1 MKISFRHVLLS
12 LSLGSLST
20 AKVPL
25 QTATV
30 ECTSPE
36 LNDTL
41 TVKMPMRTGVSVVV
55 PSVSSMVR
63 RSLPPIITGFPED
76 MDMPDYWMVAS
87 SITVECTISA
97 LDTALT
103 FEVPITSGV
112 PAVNS
117 RLPSLV
123 QRSLLPPTTA
133 SPDDTDDDS
142 ETDSDDDADTTT
154 STSMILSPQTD
165 KDGPGINNIPLK
177 PIKGQGKDGKKIT
190 YPNKTGSKDCSKKC
204 SYPTK
209 FESAVSCLTGL
220 QEKIHKIASKN
231 PGKTYRPLER
241 IACAPNESMFC
252 AFVEAVPWTPSGQKD
267 RDMMA
272 EMDTQPYRDM
282 EYNYVPIGAIVEGID
297 WIEQN
302 GAKMCGQ
309 SLLPVQVSS
318 EMIEDYPE
326 MRGHVY
332 ILKADVNST
341 LAPLNSTRSSTSSV
355 ASS

>member
-1 MKISFRHVLLS
+1 M
-12 LSLGSLST
+12 
-20 AKVPL
+20 
-25 QTATV
+25 
-30 ECTSPE
+30 
-36 LNDTL
+36 
-41 TVKMPMRTGVSVVV
+41 V

-87 SITVECTISA
+87 SITVKCTISA
-97 LDTALT
+97 LDTTLT

-112 PAVNS
+112 SAVNS

-123 QRSLLPPTTA
+123 QRSLLPTITA

-142 ETDSDDDADTTT
+142 GTDSDDDADTTTSTSMISSTQNNTTT

-177 PIKGQGKDGKKIT
+177 AIKGQGKDGKKIT

-231 PGKTYRPLER
+231 PGKTYQPLER

-272 EMDTQPYRDM
+272 KMDTQPYRDM
-282 EYNYVPIGAIVEGID
+282 GYNHVPIGAIVEGID

-309 SLLPVQVSS
+309 ALLPVQVSS

-341 LAPLNSTRSSTSSV
+341 LAPLNSTRSTTSSV